1 MLLTGINQAPHDNA
15 TEETDMTD
23 FSLHTQETAPDE
35 SKPFL
40 DNSLKAFG
48 MIPNLHAVMAE
59 SPQHLEAYQKLHE
72 LFQQTSLTAEQQTVV
87 WMTINV
93 EHACHY
99 CVPAH
104 TAIAHM
110 QKIDAGVI
118 DALRNDTPLEQT
130 SLEALRHFTLQ
141 VVRQRGV
148 VSDADVDA
156 FLAAGY
162 SRQQVLDVILG
173 VAQKVMSNYV
183 NHLADTPVDAPFQK
197 FNWTPA
203 ATAAE

>member
-1 MLLTGINQAPHDNA
+1 MTPKQ
-15 TEETDMTD
+15 EMQMTD
-23 FSLHTQETAPDE
+23 FKLHTLESAPDE
-35 SKPFL
+35 SRPLL
-40 DNSLKAFG
+40 DNSLKDFG
-48 MIPNLHAVMAE
+48 MIPNLHAVMAD

-72 LFQQTSLTAEQQTVV
+72 LFQQTSLSVVEQTVV
-87 WMTINV
+87 WMAINV

-110 QKIDAGVI
+110 QKVNVGLIES
-118 DALRNDTPLEQT
+118 LRNGAPLEDEK
-130 SLEALRHFTLQ
+130 LEALRRFALK

-148 VSDADVDA
+148 VSEEDTNA

-162 SRQQVLDVILG
+162 TRRQILDVILG

-183 NHLADTPVDAPFQK
+183 NHLADTPVDAPFRK
-197 FNWTPA
+197 FEWNPA
-203 ATAAE
+203 VIAAE

>member
-1 MLLTGINQAPHDNA
+1 
-15 TEETDMTD
+15 MTD
-23 FSLHTQETAPDE
+23 FTLHTQETAPED
-35 SKPFL
+35 SKPLL

-59 SPQHLEAYQKLHE
+59 SPEHLEAYQKLHE
-72 LFQQTSLTAEQQTVV
+72 LFQKTSLTPAQQTVV
-87 WMTINV
+87 WLTINV
-93 EHACHY
+93 EHECHY

-110 QKIDAGVI
+110 QKINAGVI
-118 DALRNDTPLEQT
+118 DALRSATPLEDDK
-130 SLEALRHFTLQ
+130 LEALRRFTLQ

-148 VSDADVDA
+148 VSEQDVQR
-156 FLAAGY
+156 FLEAGY
-162 SRQQVLDVILG
+162 TRRQVLDVILG

-197 FNWTPA
+197 FAWTPA
-203 ATAAE
+203 AAAAE

>member
-1 MLLTGINQAPHDNA
+1 
-15 TEETDMTD
+15 MTD
-23 FSLHTQETAPDE
+23 FTLHTLESAPDE
-35 SKPFL
+35 SRPLL

-48 MIPNLHAVMAE
+48 MIPNLHAVMAD

-72 LFQQTSLTAEQQTVV
+72 LFQQTSLSVVEQTVV

-110 QKIDAGVI
+110 QKVNAGLI
-118 DALRNDTPLEQT
+118 ESLRNAAPLGDEK
-130 SLEALRHFTLQ
+130 LEALRRFTLK

-148 VSDADVDA
+148 VSDEDTDA
-156 FLAAGY
+156 FLKAGY
-162 SRQQVLDVILG
+162 SKRQILDVILG

-183 NHLADTPVDAPFQK
+183 NHLADTPVDAPFRNFEWK
-197 FNWTPA
+197 PA
-203 ATAAE
+203 VIAAE

>member
-1 MLLTGINQAPHDNA
+1 M
-15 TEETDMTD
+15 TE
-23 FSLHTQETAPDE
+23 FSRHTLETAPE
-35 SKPFL
+35 QSKPL
-40 DNSLKAFG
+40 LNNSLQAFG

-72 LFQQTSLTAEQQTVV
+72 LFQQTSLTAAQQTVV

-93 EHACHY
+93 EHTCHY

-110 QKIDAGVI
+110 QKINSGLIED
-118 DALRNDTPLEQT
+118 LRNGKPLEDAK
-130 SLEALRHFTLQ
+130 LEALRRFTLQ
-141 VVRQRGV
+141 VVRQRGN
-148 VSDADVDA
+148 VSTQDVES

-162 SRQQVLDVILG
+162 TKQHVLDVILG

-183 NHLADTPVDAPFQK
+183 NHLADTPVDPPFQK
-197 FNWTPA
+197 FAWAPA
-203 ATAAE
+203 AIAAE